1 MNVSTTASVKAR
13 ADRIPV
19 GRLGRAEEVAG
30 LVRELATSGYITGQ
44 TFQVNGGLYMT

>member
-1 MNVSTTASVKAR
+1 MTTESVKAR

-19 GRLGRAEEVAG
+19 GRLGRVDEVAG
-30 LVRELATSGYITGQ
+30 LVREIACNGYLTGQ